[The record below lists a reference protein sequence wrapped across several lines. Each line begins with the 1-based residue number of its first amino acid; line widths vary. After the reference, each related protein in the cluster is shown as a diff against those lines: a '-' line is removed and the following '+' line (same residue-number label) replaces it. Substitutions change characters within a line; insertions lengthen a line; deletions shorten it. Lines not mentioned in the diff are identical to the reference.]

1 LDLQPNRTVQAMDRS
16 DILNIGGFAD
26 AVFATIAAFADGTL
40 APDHWVGVINGIE
53 L

>member
-1 LDLQPNRTVQAMDRS
+1 MTKPGGRD

-26 AVFATIAAFADGTL
+26 AVFHVVASFLTGDPGRFVAEVEA
-40 APDHWVGVINGIE
+40 VE